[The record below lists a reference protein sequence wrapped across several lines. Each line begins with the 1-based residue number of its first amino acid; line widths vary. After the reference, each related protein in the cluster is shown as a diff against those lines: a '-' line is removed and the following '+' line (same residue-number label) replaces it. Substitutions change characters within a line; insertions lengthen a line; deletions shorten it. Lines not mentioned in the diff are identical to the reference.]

1 MNTQTKITAF
11 AFMLALF
18 WISYWLVCQSNA
30 KDSERYLELLQEKNL
45 LEQQIQ
51 EESDSWWVDEDAK
64 NECIQSFTNKQNDRK
79 KINDKRRIRVEQ
91 IDNEMGL
98 IESSQAQ
105 KKNKLL
111 NNSEIYDL
119 NTSWSIM
126 NDTADETED
135 NRWYK
140 KLLKWVGW
148 N

>member
-11 AFMLALF
+11 AFLLALF

-30 KDSERYLELLQEKNL
+30 KDSQRYLELQQQKDL

-51 EESDSWWVDEDAK
+51 EESESWWVDESAK
-64 NECIQSFTNKQNDRK
+64 QECIDSWTKKQEDRSK
-79 KINDKRRIRVEQ
+79 LNDKRRTQ
-91 IDNEMGL
+91 IEKIDEEMGL
-98 IESSQAQ
+98 LKSSQAQ

-111 NNSEIYDL
+111 NNSETSDL

-126 NDTADETED
+126 NDTAGKTED
-135 NRWYK
+135 SKWYK
-140 KLLKWVGW
+140 RLLKWVGW

>member
-11 AFMLALF
+11 AFLLALF

-30 KDSERYLELLQEKNL
+30 KDSERYLSLKQEKTL

-51 EESDSWWVDEDAK
+51 EESDWWWVDESAK
-64 NECIQSFTNKQNDRK
+64 QECIDSWTKKQEDRSKLNDNRRNRIE
-79 KINDKRRIRVEQ
+79 KINE
-91 IDNEMGL
+91 EMGL
-98 IESSQAQ
+98 IERRQPQ
-105 KKNKLL
+105 KKINLT
-111 NNSEIYDL
+111 E
-119 NTSWSIM
+119 SWSIM
-126 NDTADETED
+126 NDTAEKTED